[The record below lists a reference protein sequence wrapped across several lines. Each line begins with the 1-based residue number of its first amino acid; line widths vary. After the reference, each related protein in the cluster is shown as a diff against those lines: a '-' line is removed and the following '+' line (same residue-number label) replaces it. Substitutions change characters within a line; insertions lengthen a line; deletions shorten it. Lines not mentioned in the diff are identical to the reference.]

1 MPKNLTDFDSSAKG
15 TVPTVIPFPAGLAR
29 PDQTHVDRKVYKMR
43 ELQNAGVVR
52 TILVPTKDM
61 RADMLTK
68 PLDDETFAR
77 HRDTIMNTGAL
88 ATRPYGNPSGNHSGS
103 GGV

>member
-1 MPKNLTDFDSSAKG
+1 
-15 TVPTVIPFPAGLAR
+15 
-29 PDQTHVDRKVYKMR
+29 MR